1 MTAPPTHTFEREDIT
16 PAAETFAIQFDAAEF
31 VHFLEDADLSSAQKI
46 EYVRM
51 IWDIVLQFVDLGFG
65 LHPIQQACGQFDEA
79 QILCGEESADA
90 LHSLDPKIA
99 DTLKAMGA
107 PRGTSRIPHMQGGD
121 TP

>member
-31 VHFLEDADLSSAQKI
+31 VHFLEDADLSSDQKI

-65 LHPIQQACGQFDEA
+65 LHPIQQACGQF
-79 QILCGEESADA
+79 ESAPVLCDKSGNSA
-90 LHSLDPKIA
+90 LDSPHPDLGKEFTASG
-99 DTLKAMGA
+99 TR
-107 PRGTSRIPHMQGGD
+107 RGNIQIPNMQEGD